1 LIAGRRRP
9 LQSEQTGKSRYPGD
23 DGQVPEAEVDGAIA
37 ATARTG
43 IIRGRIQAV
52 HRTGPRAV
60 GRTVDGRA
68 AANVRSKDDR
78 ALGVVREEA
87 EQPAGEPIVVVV
99 FVFSFGS
106 TAEHQSRHRHHEQ
119 H

>member
-1 LIAGRRRP
+1 LIYYRYGLIAGRTRP
-9 LQSEQTGKSRYPGD
+9 LQSEQIGKSRYPRD
-23 DGQVPEAEVDGAIA
+23 DGQVPEAEVDGLGAVT

-43 IIRGRIQAV
+43 SVRGRIQAV

-78 ALGVVREEA
+78 AFGVVREEA
-87 EQPAGEPIVVVV
+87 E
-99 FVFSFGS
+99 
-106 TAEHQSRHRHHEQ
+106 
-119 H
+119 